1 MREGTV
7 SYVLIQVREK
17 MKVSSGTCEDRVDGH
32 GISKCDE
39 VSEWMKSFSVQK
51 GGWMGLRNF

>member
-1 MREGTV
+1 
-7 SYVLIQVREK
+7 
-17 MKVSSGTCEDRVDGH
+17 MKVSSGTCEDRVAEH
-32 GISKCDE
+32 GISKRDE